1 MFEQLLYKFYWE
13 ASFRSSGCGTPA
25 LDCLLE
31 FSLELLR
38 QSIDGLARFTLE
50 KNKFRILW
58 ELLPDLFAQ
67 LLIRLVVVTGE
78 RIVALEPSMAGLPFV
93 TWRGT
98 NYLSG

>member
-1 MFEQLLYKFYWE
+1 MFEQLFYKFYWE

-38 QSIDGLARFTLE
+38 QSIDCLAGFTLE
-50 KNKFRILW
+50 KKKFRILR

-67 LLIRLVVVTGE
+67 LLIRLVVVPGE
-78 RIVALEPSMAGLPFV
+78 RAVALEPAMAGLPFF

-98 NYLSG
+98 DYLFG